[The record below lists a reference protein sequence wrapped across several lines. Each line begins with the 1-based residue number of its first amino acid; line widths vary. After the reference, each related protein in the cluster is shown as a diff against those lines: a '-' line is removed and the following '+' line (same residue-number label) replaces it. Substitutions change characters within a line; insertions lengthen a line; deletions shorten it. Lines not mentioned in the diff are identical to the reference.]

1 MTIEAQSIWS
11 CQPSHDGII
20 YRRPS
25 YIGEVTVREG
35 LDDDNLPCWLVLWPD
50 RKQHKVKTAGEARRY
65 ADEQLNAGIYSQLQ
79 SEEKIAPGTRVK
91 SLGGD
96 GIVLFY
102 DCDKNKYAIR
112 WDDAPQSGKEAYW
125 SREELTVLHDDKIEE
140 QITKVEAEI
149 ARDLQLHVGDGAKGM
164 ARQIVRK
171 YLSRLHRPEPETGDL
186 VYTLH
191 DMPEFHIALA
201 KMNPRN
207 DEPMARLDTVQFA
220 AEMIRLV
227 GRICR
232 PGGYIKEAIKNVAH
246 DNSVDDK
253 YANPFPPGLLSN
265 KVTSDSSDEEQD
277 RDLHG
282 PMNLT
287 GGLVIQD
294 VHLQEAIENVVRAHG
309 RAEELL
315 RDLGDARHF
324 FESAI
329 LSRARAKTEG
339 GKNV

>member
-1 MTIEAQSIWS
+1 MIDQPTSR
-11 CQPSHDGII
+11 CQTCDGFGILPDDSEIDATCSTCWGSGSVDAPTMDYKPAPESKMVVGKESPS
-20 YRRPS
+20 
-25 YIGEVTVREG
+25 EG
-35 LDDDNLPCWLVLWPD
+35 
-50 RKQHKVKTAGEARRY
+50 
-65 ADEQLNAGIYSQLQ
+65 
-79 SEEKIAPGTRVK
+79 KIAPGTRVT
-91 SLGGD
+91 SLGGG
-96 GIVLFY
+96 GIVRFY

-125 SREELTVLHDDKIEE
+125 SREELTV
-140 QITKVEAEI
+140 
-149 ARDLQLHVGDGAKGM
+149 
-164 ARQIVRK
+164 
-171 YLSRLHRPEPETGDL
+171 
-186 VYTLH
+186 
-191 DMPEFHIALA
+191 F
-201 KMNPRN
+201 
-207 DEPMARLDTVQFA
+207 
-220 AEMIRLV
+220 
-227 GRICR
+227 R

-282 PMNLT
+282 PINLT

-294 VHLQEAIENVVRAHG
+294 VYLQEAIENVVRAHG

-339 GKNV
+339 GKDA